1 MPPKKRKRSCPF
13 SSAKTRPKKSKKS
26 FDEEWASKLAE
37 SDKGSLNY
45 KQEKWLEDYA
55 SDQKSKELL
64 LFLQAGRSTIY
75 LNCYM
80 KSESFNVNKT
90 IIIHS
95 LTATKII
102 LCPRAVYL
110 N

>member
-1 MPPKKRKRSCPF
+1 MPPKKKKRSCPF
-13 SSAKTRPKKSKKS
+13 SSAKRRPKKSKKS
-26 FDEEWASKLAE
+26 FDKEWASKLAE
-37 SDKGSLNY
+37 SDEGSLY

-55 SDQKSKELL
+55 SDQKSKDGPVS
-64 LFLQAGRSTIY
+64 ASRSTIY

-80 KSESFNVNKT
+80 KSGSFIANKT

-95 LTATKII
+95 LTATNII
-102 LCPRAVYL
+102 LCPKAVYL

>member
-13 SSAKTRPKKSKKS
+13 SSAKTTPKKSKKS
-26 FDEEWASKLAE
+26 FDKEWASKLKE
-37 SDKGSLNY
+37 SDKGSFY

-55 SDQKSKELL
+55 SDQKSKD
-64 LFLQAGRSTIY
+64 APVSASRSTIY

-80 KSESFNVNKT
+80 KSGSFIVNKK
-90 IIIHS
+90 IIIDS
-95 LTATKII
+95 LTATNIV